1 MRVEKVVAMRWAS
14 SPGPLDT
21 SHPRQPLCGRPA
33 EFLVKYNNK
42 AYIHC
47 DWLTEQEAL
56 ALAAIKVK
64 NSVHLHGGQ
73 PFDNSDPRNWQPQ
86 RVVAHR
92 CQGGGNGEEY
102 LVKWD
107 GDGMGLGYEHATW
120 EAVNE
125 PGHPLGCNAA
135 LPALIRAMQQREWA
149 AVERAREG
157 RQRDGHR
164 QHATCPVLAS
174 QPDWLPGGP
183 APEEGA
189 PAPVLMQHQLE
200 ALNFLRAAYC
210 RESGVILADDMGLGK
225 TISALAY
232 LRSLGAEFGA
242 VQPSLVVAPLSTLAN
257 WAAEAQVWVPTCNV
271 VILHGSKAARD
282 LITAHELWQPAA
294 ADGRGR
300 SRGPPVPKAEIV
312 LTSYE
317 TVTHETALFRSMHWE
332 ALVLD
337 EGHKLKKGPTAA
349 TFGALAVLKCRHK
362 VLLTGTPVQNTLE
375 ELFHLLHF
383 LNPATFPS
391 FDAFTALV
399 DATAAEASA
408 AAPSG
413 AASSDGGEAGGITPA
428 ARKAALLA
436 VAAPH
441 MLRRL
446 KLDVLTRLPP
456 RREVHVPVDL
466 SEEQTGWYKELLQSN
481 RAVLNGRDGHRVS
494 HASRLKNVVTQLRK
508 VCNHPCL
515 VEPADGYDLG
525 WFAGADA
532 APGGGA
538 RGGIGSPSSGV
549 AVNASS
555 GEEDASTG
563 GGGVSA
569 SDRHKLLVAS
579 CGKLALLD
587 VMLPALRQRGHRVL
601 LFSQMV
607 KTLDV
612 LEVYMRS
619 RFGHGAY
626 ERVDGTMPGP
636 VRQSAIGRFNAPGSS
651 RFVFLLS
658 TRACGLG
665 INLATADTVIIYDSD
680 WNPHQDLQAMSRAHR
695 YGQTRPVA
703 VFRLFTRY
711 TVEERILDFAR
722 RKMALD
728 NIFKGPQRR
737 VETLLQDVLQWGTD
751 RLFARDEDG
760 DEEQPLPDSRLQQ
773 QPGSATA
780 DLLAR
785 YGQKDAAAAGQGA
798 GDRPTRRL
806 RYNATN
812 VGVLLDNARASMCD
826 DPAASAQESGGIPS
840 MAPPPPAAAPPPF
853 HTDSLGLGS
862 GAAMLDFPRLGDD
875 DDAMD
880 FGMLGPATAFQWDVE
895 DLGGSPLMGSLSP
908 GPSPDFEDTLF
919 GSTQPLGDSDCE
931 MQLFLGDTLLEAGD
945 PPSSGATVAAPSQD
959 GGSLD
964 DEDEDRIDMNYWD
977 RILPPLGEEADD
989 EAGEPGQPAE
999 FHTTGVGGRVKMRSR
1014 KRPTEQYV
1022 VSLHQQ
1028 AEAELDAQRRQRRCV
1043 EAPPQGCDASAGA
1056 GASPMSP
1063 EAVAP
1068 SRTAAARAHANAV
1081 AAPGWA
1087 QVGTLLRVLRLPQ
1100 SLAPV
1105 VQHLGLYL
1113 MSTQPGAQLAAPTL
1127 LALTLLAADAT
1138 GTVMAPELRSPRMLG
1153 QLFGLLPEVVEAYCA
1168 AVSARVHPYLSSVAQ
1183 QQQQQ
1188 HRQETLRLA
1197 LSFPE
1202 VQR

>member
-1 MRVEKVVAMRWAS
+1 MRVEKVLAMRWAQ
-14 SPGPLDT
+14 SPAPPGA
-21 SHPRQPLCGRPA
+21 PRQPLCGRPA
-33 EFLVKYNNK
+33 EFLVKYNSR
-42 AYIHC
+42 AHIHC
-47 DWLTEQEAL
+47 DWLTEEAAL
-56 ALAAIKVK
+56 ELAAIKVK
-64 NSVHLHGGQ
+64 NVVALHGRQ
-73 PFDNSDPRNWQPQ
+73 PFDNSDARNWQPQ

-107 GDGMGLGYEHATW
+107 GIGTGLGYEHATW
-120 EAVNE
+120 EAVHE
-125 PGHPLGCNAA
+125 PGHPLGGSRT
-135 LPALIRAMQQREWA
+135 LPALIRAMQQREYE

-157 RQRDGHR
+157 RARERMHVP
-164 QHATCPVLAS
+164 CPVLAT

-189 PAPVLMQHQLE
+189 PSPALFQHQLE

-210 RESGVILADDMGLGK
+210 EQHGVILADDMGLGK

-232 LRSLGAEFGA
+232 LRALGAEFGA
-242 VQPSLVVAPLSTLAN
+242 VQPSLVVAPLSTLPN
-257 WAAEAQVWVPTCNV
+257 WAAEAQVWVPNCNV
-271 VILHGSKAARD
+271 VVLHGPPAARE
-282 LITAHELWQPAA
+282 LITAHELWQHTGGQ
-294 ADGRGR
+294 GRAR
-300 SRGPPVPKAEIV
+300 ARGALVPKAEIV

-317 TVTHETALFRSMHWE
+317 TVTHEALFRSVAWE

-337 EGHKLKKGPTAA
+337 EGHKLKKGPKAA
-349 TFGALAVLKCRHK
+349 TFGALAGLRCRHK

-375 ELFHLLHF
+375 ELFNLLHF
-383 LNPATFPS
+383 LNPTTFPS

-399 DATAAEASA
+399 DDTAAAATATAS
-408 AAPSG
+408 PG
-413 AASSDGGEAGGITPA
+413 SSDAGITPA
-428 ARKAALLA
+428 ARKDALLA

-466 SEEQTGWYKELLQSN
+466 SAEQTFWYRALLMNN
-481 RAVLNGRDGHRVS
+481 RAVLAGRDGPRAS
-494 HASRLKNVVTQLRK
+494 HASQLKNVVTQLRK

-515 VEPADGYDLG
+515 VDGHDLA
-525 WFAGADA
+525 WFAGGGAEA
-532 APGGGA
+532 APGS
-538 RGGIGSPSSGV
+538 GSPSSGG
-549 AVNASS
+549 AVNASSS

-563 GGGVSA
+563 GGSA

-619 RFGHGAY
+619 RFGAEGY

-636 VRQSAIGRFNAPGSS
+636 MRQAAIGRFNAPGSS

-711 TVEERILDFAR
+711 TVEERILAFAK

-737 VETLLQDVLQWGTD
+737 AEALLQDVLRWGTD
-751 RLFARDEDG
+751 RLFAEDG
-760 DEEQPLPDSRLQQ
+760 DEDQDLAQALPDSRLQQ

-785 YGQKDAAAAGQGA
+785 YGQMDAAAAGQGA
-798 GDRPTRRL
+798 GDRPVRRM
-806 RYNATN
+806 RYSAAD
-812 VGVLLDNARASMCD
+812 VGVLLDNARATLCD
-826 DPAASAQESGGIPS
+826 DPTASQQEAGIPS
-840 MAPPPPAAAPPPF
+840 VAPPPPVAAAPPAFPQ
-853 HTDSLGLGS
+853 DGLGLGR
-862 GAAMLDFPRLGDD
+862 GASMLDFPRLGDD
-875 DDAMD
+875 DDGMD
-880 FGMLGPATAFQWDVE
+880 FGMLGPATSLQWDVA
-895 DLGGSPLMGSLSP
+895 DLGGSPFLGTLSP
-908 GPSPDFEDTLF
+908 GPTPDFEDTLF
-919 GSTQPLGDSDCE
+919 GSAAPLGDSDCE
-931 MQLFLGDTLLEAGD
+931 MQLFLGDTLLDAGD
-945 PPSSGATVAAPSQD
+945 PPSSGATAAGPSQQD
-959 GGSLD
+959 GSALEED
-964 DEDEDRIDMNYWD
+964 DDGRIDMNYWD
-977 RILPPLGEEADD
+977 RMLPPMVEGAEP
-989 EAGEPGQPAE
+989 GEPAEPAE
-999 FHTTGVGGRVKMRSR
+999 FHATGVGGRVKMRSR

-1022 VSLHQQ
+1022 MSMHQQ
-1028 AEAELDAQRRQRRCV
+1028 AEAELDAQRCQRRFMDTPPAQLGFDGAAAGGSPASPV
-1043 EAPPQGCDASAGA
+1043 EAT
-1056 GASPMSP
+1056 
-1063 EAVAP
+1063 P
-1068 SRTAAARAHANAV
+1068 SRAAAV
-1081 AAPGWA
+1081 AAPEWA
-1087 QVGTLLRVLRLPQ
+1087 QVSSLLRVLRLPE
-1100 SLAPV
+1100 SLSSV

-1113 MSTQPGAQLAAPTL
+1113 MSTEPGAQLAAPTL

-1138 GTVMAPELRSPRMLG
+1138 GTPMAAELRSPRMLG
-1153 QLFGLLPEVVEAYCA
+1153 HLFGLLPEAVEAYCA
-1168 AVSARVHPYLSSVAQ
+1168 AVSARVHPYLAYVAQ
-1183 QQQQQ
+1183 QQEQLQR
-1188 HRQETLRLA
+1188 HEAMRLA
-1197 LSFPE
+1197 LAA
-1202 VQR
+1202 RD